1 MYSGFAG
8 MSPVAVVKQ
17 AVKKFISDDMNTHAA
32 ALTYRIL
39 LAMFPFLIFILTLLG
54 ALNMESFFNTMLKE
68 AEKAFAPEIY
78 SQFETILTQ
87 VRSGASGGLLSFGL
101 VLAVWSAA
109 GGVRSVMHAINV
121 AYSVEEERSVWRKY
135 LLSLV
140 YTIGLAAIMLA
151 ALALMFLGPQTIAWI
166 AGHIGLGSLFID
178 LWIWLRI
185 PVAMLLMVVAVALMY
200 FFLPNVEQPFRLVS
214 PGSIVA
220 VIVWLVAT
228 LGLSFY
234 LANFGNYNATYGSLA
249 GVIAMLLYFYVSAA
263 ILLLGAEIN
272 AVIFLAHPETE
283 TTNVDAGD
291 VQTAKRDV
299 LTNS

>member
-8 MSPVAVVKQ
+8 MNPVAVVKQ
-17 AVKKFISDDMNTHAA
+17 AVKKFMDDDMNTHAA

-39 LAMFPFLIFILTLLG
+39 LAMFPFLIFVLTLLG
-54 ALNMESFFNTMLKE
+54 ALNMESFFNAMLKE

-78 SQFETILTQ
+78 TQFETILTQ
-87 VRSGASGGLLSFGL
+87 VRSGANGGLLSFGL
-101 VLAVWSAA
+101 VLALWSAA

-121 AYSVEEERSVWRKY
+121 AYSVEEERAVWRKY

-151 ALALMFLGPQTIAWI
+151 ALALMFLGPQTIGWI
-166 AGHIGLGSLFID
+166 ADQVGLGPLFID
-178 LWIWLRI
+178 LWTWLRI
-185 PVAMLLMVVAVALMY
+185 PVAILLMVVAVALIY
-200 FFLPNVEQPFRLVS
+200 YFLPNVDQPFRLVS
-214 PGSIVA
+214 PGSLVA
-220 VIVWLVAT
+220 VIVWLLAT

-234 LANFGNYNATYGSLA
+234 LSNFGNYNATYGSLA
-249 GVIAMLLYFYVSAA
+249 GVIAMLLYFYISSA

-291 VQTAKRDV
+291 AQEAHQAVQE
-299 LTNS
+299 

>member
-8 MSPVAVVKQ
+8 MNPVAVVKQ
-17 AVKKFISDDMNTHAA
+17 AVKKFMDDDMNTHAA

-39 LAMFPFLIFILTLLG
+39 LAMFPFLIFVLTLLG
-54 ALNMESFFNTMLKE
+54 ALNMESFFNAMLKE

-78 SQFETILTQ
+78 TQFETILTQ
-87 VRSGASGGLLSFGL
+87 VRSGANGGLLSFGL
-101 VLAVWSAA
+101 VLALWSAA

-121 AYSVEEERSVWRKY
+121 AYSVEEERAVWRKY

-151 ALALMFLGPQTIAWI
+151 ALALMFLGPQTIGWI
-166 AGHIGLGSLFID
+166 ADQVGLGTLFID
-178 LWIWLRI
+178 LWTWLRI
-185 PVAMLLMVVAVALMY
+185 PVAILLMVVAVALIY
-200 FFLPNVEQPFRLVS
+200 YFLPNVDQPFRLVS
-214 PGSIVA
+214 PGSLVA
-220 VIVWLVAT
+220 VIVWLLAT

-234 LANFGNYNATYGSLA
+234 LSNFGNYNATYGSLA
-249 GVIAMLLYFYVSAA
+249 GVIAMLLYFYISSA

-291 VQTAKRDV
+291 AQEAHQAVQE
-299 LTNS
+299 

>member
-8 MSPVAVVKQ
+8 MNPVAVVKQ
-17 AVKKFISDDMNTHAA
+17 AVKKFMDDDMNTHAA

-39 LAMFPFLIFILTLLG
+39 LAMFPFLIFVLTLLG
-54 ALNMESFFNTMLKE
+54 ALNMESFFNAMLKE

-78 SQFETILTQ
+78 TQFETILTQ
-87 VRSGASGGLLSFGL
+87 VRSGANGGLLSFGL
-101 VLAVWSAA
+101 VLALWSAA

-121 AYSVEEERSVWRKY
+121 AYSVEEERAVWRKY

-151 ALALMFLGPQTIAWI
+151 ALALMFLGPQTIGWI
-166 AGHIGLGSLFID
+166 ADQVGLGTLFID
-178 LWIWLRI
+178 LWTWLRI
-185 PVAMLLMVVAVALMY
+185 PVAILLMVVAVALIY
-200 FFLPNVEQPFRLVS
+200 YFLPNVDQPFRLVS
-214 PGSIVA
+214 PGSLVA
-220 VIVWLVAT
+220 VIVWLLAT

-234 LANFGNYNATYGSLA
+234 LSNFGNYNATYGSLA
-249 GVIAMLLYFYVSAA
+249 GVIAMLLYFYISSA

-283 TTNVDAGD
+283 TTNVDSGD
-291 VQTAKRDV
+291 AQEAHQAVQE
-299 LTNS
+299 